1 MTAIN
6 FTIRKKDNGYQLIAS
21 YKIGRKWKQKSKQG
35 FRTKLE
41 AKAYQGAMIKEIES
55 RSGIMADK
63 SLSKLTVK
71 EFADEY
77 ILNSKNIS
85 ANTKRSYRNC
95 ITHLQEICDKKIAD
109 VTYLDLYYA
118 VNKHRAS
125 HMPSSTNLFI
135 CVIKSIFNKAIKFD
149 LITTSPAK
157 NIEFCVDKRME
168 KRISLTDSEYNALLT
183 AISPPETNT
192 DTIIYIACKTG
203 MRFSEI
209 MGLTWDCFNEKNKTL
224 TIDKQYLAHGFSY
237 VKNKYGART
246 IPIPDDLCE
255 VLIKRRESDAFT
267 ESSRI
272 INCCSCSTSAN
283 KRIKSIIGD
292 KFSIHSLRHTYATRL
307 LAHGVDIRT
316 VSALLGDTT
325 ETVMKNYV
333 HYNDDMRMKVSGML
347 NGII

>member
-41 AKAYQGAMIKEIES
+41 AKAYQGTMIKEIEA

-63 SLSKLTVK
+63 ALINLTVK
-71 EFADEY
+71 EFATEY

-85 ANTKRSYRNC
+85 YNTKRSYKNC
-95 ITHLQEICDKKIAD
+95 IAHLHEIGDKKVAD
-109 VTYLDLYYA
+109 VTYLDLYDA
-118 VNKHRAS
+118 VNEHRAS
-125 HMPSSTNLFI
+125 HMPSSTNIFI
-135 CVIKSIFNKAIKFD
+135 CVIKSTFNKAIKFD

-157 NIEFCVDKRME
+157 NIEFCVDKRTE

-183 AISPPETNT
+183 AISPPKTNT
-192 DTIIYIACKTG
+192 DTTIYIACKTG

-209 MGLTWDCFNEKNKTL
+209 MGLTWDCFDEKNKTL
-224 TIDKQYLAHGFSY
+224 TIDKQYLIHGFSC
-237 VKNKYGART
+237 VKNKYGVRT
-246 IPIPDDLCE
+246 IPITDDLCK
-255 VLIKRRESDAFT
+255 VLIKRRESDAFSK
-267 ESSRI
+267 SSRI
-272 INCCSCSTSAN
+272 INCRSSSKNAN
-283 KRIKSIIGD
+283 KRIKRIVGD

-333 HYNDDMRMKVSGML
+333 HYSDDMRMKVSGML
-347 NGII
+347 NDII

>member
-1 MTAIN
+1 MTAVN

-21 YKIGRKWKQKSKQG
+21 YKVGRKWKQKSKQG

-41 AKAYQGAMIKEIES
+41 AKAYQGTMIKEIEA

-71 EFADEY
+71 EFATEY

-109 VTYLDLYYA
+109 VTYLDLYDA
-118 VNKHRAS
+118 VNEHRAT

-135 CVIKSIFNKAIKFD
+135 CVIKSIFNKAMKFD
-149 LITTSPAK
+149 LISTSPAK
-157 NIEFCVDKRME
+157 NIEFFADKRTE

-209 MGLTWDCFNEKNKTL
+209 MGLTWDCFNDKNKTL

-237 VKNKYGART
+237 VKNKYGVRT

-347 NGII
+347 NSII

>member
-1 MTAIN
+1 MTAVN

-21 YKIGRKWKQKSKQG
+21 YKVGRKWKQKSKQG

-41 AKAYQGAMIKEIES
+41 AKAYQGTMIKEIES
-55 RSGIMADK
+55 KSGIMSDK

-71 EFADEY
+71 EFATEY

-95 ITHLQEICDKKIAD
+95 ITHLREIGDKKIAD
-109 VTYLDLYYA
+109 VTYLDLYDA
-118 VNKHRAS
+118 VNEHRAT

-157 NIEFCVDKRME
+157 NIEFCVDKRTE

-209 MGLTWDCFNEKNKTL
+209 MGLTWDCFDEKSKTL

-237 VKNKYGART
+237 VKNKYGVRT
-246 IPIPDDLCE
+246 IPIPDDLCK
-255 VLIKRRESDAFT
+255 VLIKRRESDIFT
-267 ESSRI
+267 QSSRI
-272 INCCSCSTSAN
+272 INCCSCSTGAN
-283 KRIKSIIGD
+283 KRIKSIVGD